1 MTAWALFLVSWLLR
15 PGAIALTLALAVV
28 VGAFRPRTPLVGFV
42 GSFVTGQYPV
52 YCSVVSVLGMGLGVL
67 VWRGGSRGLGAVLGG
82 VGGTGPA
89 PRRRLDPRGELGP
102 GRPRRG
108 EPAGSPS
115 VGSPSSP

>member
-28 VGAFRPRTPLVGFV
+28 VGAFRPPTPLVGFV

-67 VWRGGSRGLGAVLGG
+67 VWRVGRGVSAPSWVASRRSRSSVSPSWESRSWAWR
-82 VGGTGPA
+82 A
-89 PRRRLDPRGELGP
+89 PRGSGSQHRQGGLPR
-102 GRPRRG
+102 
-108 EPAGSPS
+108 SF
-115 VGSPSSP
+115 